1 MGSKDN
7 KLLSKK
13 EIRNILYTWEG
24 ILPQESLDLLE
35 EGFEE
40 VEVTAEECEAVVKEY
55 QQEFKRTQVDAGEA
69 VGIIAAQSIGEPG
82 TQMTLRTFHYA
93 GVAELDVTLGL
104 PRLIEIID
112 ARKSPSTPLMS
123 VYLDGRHRKDIEKA
137 KEVVQQIEMMTIERV
152 ARSVELDLINMEIQI
167 ELDPKLMEEK
177 GLQVEALEERIKG
190 LKKGETII
198 EGWKI
203 RIEPTVETL
212 KDLQKLADKV
222 RNLHI
227 KGIKGVKRTLIRK
240 EGEEFVISTEGS
252 NLSDVLRLSGVDATR
267 TRTNSVVEIA
277 DVLGI
282 EAARTALIEEAKG
295 VLDDQGLEVDIRHVM
310 LVADQMTVTGKIQ
323 QIGRHGVSGAK
334 DSVLAR
340 AAFEVTVKHLLEAA
354 AAGEVDHLRGVTE
367 NVIIGQVIPVGTGLV
382 ELLMNPG
389 KGGYGTKSEEKVRA
403 EEL

>member
-7 KLLSKK
+7 KLLSKE
-13 EIRNILYTWEG
+13 EIRKTLYTWEG
-24 ILPQESLDLLE
+24 ILPKESLDSLE
-35 EGFEE
+35 EALED

-112 ARKSPSTPLMS
+112 ARKSPSTPLMT
-123 VYLDGRHRKDIEKA
+123 VYLDEMHRKDIEKA

-152 ARSVELDLINMEIQI
+152 ARNVELDLINMEIQI

-177 GLQVEALEERIKG
+177 GLQMDAIDERIKG

-198 EGWKI
+198 EGWRI

-212 KDLQKLADKV
+212 KDLQKLAEKV
-222 RNLHI
+222 RKLHI

-389 KGGYGTKSEEKVRA
+389 KGGYATKSEEKVRA

>member
-7 KLLSKK
+7 KLLSKD
-13 EIRNILYTWEG
+13 EIRKTLYTWEG
-24 ILPQESLDLLE
+24 ILPQESLDSLE
-35 EGFEE
+35 EALEN

-55 QQEFKRTQVDAGEA
+55 QKEFKRTQVDAGEA

-112 ARKSPSTPLMS
+112 ARKTPSTPLMS
-123 VYLDGRHRKDIEKA
+123 VFLDESHRKDIEKA
-137 KEVVQQIEMMTIERV
+137 KDVVQQIEMMTIERV

-167 ELDPKLMEEK
+167 ELDPKLMEAR
-177 GLQVEALEERIKG
+177 GLTVEEIEGRIIG

-198 EGWKI
+198 DGWRI
-203 RIEPTVETL
+203 RIEPSVETL

-252 NLSDVLRLSGVDATR
+252 NLSDVLRLSGIDATR

-382 ELLMNPG
+382 ELHMNPG
-389 KGGYGTKSEEKVRA
+389 KGGYSTKSEEKVRA
-403 EEL
+403 EEI